1 MKIGNY
7 KICTWNIY
15 KRRISFFG
23 VLPFELQ
30 TKGNI
35 RKIERRTFC
44 GWNERKFLF
53 FSLNN
58 DINKCINMSEMII
71 RRGNITTTKKSS
83 GKNRSV
89 KNESDK
95 DNNIVSNNNDNNINS
110 NNNDN
115 NININSNN
123 NNNNNNN
130 NNINCNNNNSKRS
143 SKIVMY
149 IKSNKL
155 YLTYN
160 GFLLFF
166 FSIFAYCIT
175 KLLIMFFEE
184 PPAVQLVK
192 ENVLKDKKLLEEY
205 EEVIFSR
212 FWSGFLNDNDA
223 RIIIN
228 IKSKKQNKKGR
239 IVSNLIK
246 KNDQWI
252 IKTLTYYNTKKT
264 DNLKTDDLKN
274 LQKNEQKHE
283 QKNEQQNQQQNQQIS
298 LCPINTDSFSK
309 KK

>member
-1 MKIGNY
+1 MKIGNN
-7 KICTWNIY
+7 KICTWNIC

-23 VLPFELQ
+23 VLPFELEK
-30 TKGNI
+30 KGNI
-35 RKIERRTFC
+35 RKIERRTFS

-53 FSLNN
+53 FSLSS
-58 DINKCINMSEMII
+58 DINKCVNMSEMII
-71 RRGNITTTKKSS
+71 RRGNITTTKKNS
-83 GKNRSV
+83 GKNKSE
-89 KNESDK
+89 KNESDV
-95 DNNIVSNNNDNNINS
+95 DNNST
-110 NNNDN
+110 
-115 NININSNN
+115 SNN

-130 NNINCNNNNSKRS
+130 LKGS
-143 SKIVMY
+143 SKIVVY

-184 PPAVQLVK
+184 PPAVKLVK
-192 ENVLKDKKLLEEY
+192 ESVLKDKKLIEEY
-205 EEVIFSR
+205 EEVLFSR

-274 LQKNEQKHE
+274 LQKN
-283 QKNEQQNQQQNQQIS
+283 QQIS

>member
-7 KICTWNIY
+7 KICTWNIS

-30 TKGNI
+30 KKENI
-35 RKIERRTFC
+35 SKIERRTFY

-58 DINKCINMSEMII
+58 DINKCVNMSEMII

-83 GKNRSV
+83 GKNKSD
-89 KNESDK
+89 KNESGVNNNK
-95 DNNIVSNNNDNNINS
+95 SSNNRSSNKNNI
-110 NNNDN
+110 
-115 NININSNN
+115 
-123 NNNNNNN
+123 NNN
-130 NNINCNNNNSKRS
+130 NNINNLKQSN
-143 SKIVMY
+143 KIIMY

-184 PPAVQLVK
+184 PPAVKLVK
-192 ENVLKDKKLLEEY
+192 ENVLKDKKLIEEY

-274 LQKNEQKHE
+274 LQKN
-283 QKNEQQNQQQNQQIS
+283 QQIS
-298 LCPINTDSFSK
+298 LCPINNDSFSK

>member
-1 MKIGNY
+1 MKMGNY
-7 KICTWNIY
+7 KICTWNIS
-15 KRRISFFG
+15 KRRISFFR

-30 TKGNI
+30 KKGNT
-35 RKIERRTFC
+35 RKIERRTFS

-58 DINKCINMSEMII
+58 DINKCVNMSEMII
-71 RRGNITTTKKSS
+71 RRGNISTTKKNS
-83 GKNRSV
+83 GTNKRDKN
-89 KNESDK
+89 KSDE
-95 DNNIVSNNNDNNINS
+95 DNNNS
-110 NNNDN
+110 SS
-115 NININSNN
+115 SNN
-123 NNNNNNN
+123 NNNNNNL
-130 NNINCNNNNSKRS
+130 KRS
-143 SKIVMY
+143 SKIVVY

-166 FSIFAYCIT
+166 FSIFLYCIT

-184 PPAVQLVK
+184 PPAVKLVK
-192 ENVLKDKKLLEEY
+192 ENVLKDKKLIEEY
-205 EEVIFSR
+205 EEVMFSR

-274 LQKNEQKHE
+274 LQKNK
-283 QKNEQQNQQQNQQIS
+283 QIS

>member
-1 MKIGNY
+1 MKIGNN
-7 KICTWNIY
+7 KICTWNIC

-23 VLPFELQ
+23 VLSGSSSQWEVSNLSFM
-30 TKGNI
+30 
-35 RKIERRTFC
+35 RTFS

-53 FSLNN
+53 FSLSS
-58 DINKCINMSEMII
+58 DINKCVNMSEMII
-71 RRGNITTTKKSS
+71 RRGNITTTKKNS
-83 GKNRSV
+83 GKNKSE
-89 KNESDK
+89 KNESDV
-95 DNNIVSNNNDNNINS
+95 DNNST
-110 NNNDN
+110 
-115 NININSNN
+115 SNN
-123 NNNNNNN
+123 NNNNNNL
-130 NNINCNNNNSKRS
+130 KGS
-143 SKIVMY
+143 SKIVVY

-184 PPAVQLVK
+184 PPAVKLVK
-192 ENVLKDKKLLEEY
+192 ESVLKDKKLIEEY
-205 EEVIFSR
+205 EEVLFSR

-274 LQKNEQKHE
+274 LQKN
-283 QKNEQQNQQQNQQIS
+283 QQIS

>member
-44 GWNERKFLF
+44 GWNERNFLF

-58 DINKCINMSEMII
+58 DINKCVNMSEMII

-83 GKNRSV
+83 GKNKRV

-110 NNNDN
+110 NNN
-115 NININSNN
+115 
-123 NNNNNNN
+123 N
-130 NNINCNNNNSKRS
+130 NNINSNNNNSKRS

-274 LQKNEQKHE
+274 LQKNEQK
-283 QKNEQQNQQQNQQIS
+283 NEQQHEQIS